1 MAKDISARLIFNT
14 NAGIEGPTPS
24 GVTIKTLTAI
34 FYKNR
39 TLKKFESLFKMS
51 LDIEFNQIKSTYSY
65 LLLNLM
71 LMKFNSKRAL
81 FYTLL
86 AQQVRA
92 IA

>member
-51 LDIEFNQIKSTYSY
+51 LDIEFN
-65 LLLNLM
+65 
-71 LMKFNSKRAL
+71 
-81 FYTLL
+81 
-86 AQQVRA
+86 
-92 IA
+92 